1 VFMMNPFRVP
11 RGLPKLKTDR
21 AFDPDRDLQL
31 EEPEKVWNLTDFGYT
46 REQQAK
52 APFPLAV
59 TTPFR
64 LLSDAGVEK
73 LREII
78 TELTSFRRQSERMAN
93 YIRGSLYYS
102 EFLRGFCA
110 HVDVNAFISKLA
122 GREVRPHPM
131 TLYQG
136 HINLKPEDPK
146 KEVDR
151 WHTDTVLLD
160 YVLMVTD
167 PKSFKGG
174 HFEYFQSTKA
184 EAIRSLIKEDGLPNV
199 VKVEFP
205 KAGYALLQQGNKVVH
220 RANRVEAGNERTTM
234 VQSFLPG
241 DSEFIDVSK
250 LNDCKKV
257 DPPEYLFTEWARY
270 KGLMAAEKLQ
280 KLTESLPYTTDKGE
294 ISNQLRMAIRDVEEA
309 IFELNDPSEGA
320 LVHFSDDPLTGLLPE
335 G

>member
-1 VFMMNPFRVP
+1 MPQ
-11 RGLPKLKTDR
+11 LKSDR
-21 AFDPDRDLQL
+21 AFDPEKDLQL
-31 EEPEKVWNLTDFGYT
+31 EQPERVWELKDFGYT
-46 REQQAK
+46 QQQQDK
-52 APFPLAV
+52 APFTIAV

-64 LLSDAGVEK
+64 LLSDKGVET

-78 TELTSFRRQSERMAN
+78 AELAAFRRQSERMAN

-110 HVDVNAFISKLA
+110 LEEVNDFISKLS
-122 GREVRPHPM
+122 GRTVRPHPM

-136 HINLKPEDPK
+136 HINLKPEDPS

-220 RANRVEAGNERTTM
+220 RANRVEAGNERTTL
-234 VQSFLPG
+234 VQSFVPR
-241 DSEFIDVSK
+241 DANYIDVSK

-270 KGLMAAEKLQ
+270 KSLLAAEKLQ
-280 KLTESLPYTTDKGE
+280 QLTASLPYTTDKGE
-294 ISNQLRMAIRDVEEA
+294 ISHQLRAAIRDVEEA

>member
-1 VFMMNPFRVP
+1 MNSFVRIPE
-11 RGLPKLKTDR
+11 GLPRLKSDR
-21 AFDPDRDLQL
+21 EFDPAKDLQL
-31 EEPEKVWNLTDFGYT
+31 EEPDKVWMLTDFGYS
-46 REQQAK
+46 REQQSK

-64 LLSDAGVEK
+64 LLSDEGVSQ

-78 TELTSFRRQSERMAN
+78 AELSAFRRQSDRMAN

-102 EFLRGFCA
+102 EFLRGFCQN
-110 HVDVNAFISKLA
+110 DSVNALISKLA
-122 GREVRPHPM
+122 GRHVRPHPM

-136 HINLKPEDPK
+136 HINLKPEDPT

-160 YVLMVTD
+160 YVLMVSD
-167 PKSFKGG
+167 PKLFEGG

-184 EAIRSLIKEDGLPNV
+184 EAIRSLIKEDGLPSV

-220 RANRVEAGNERTTM
+220 RANRVEKGNERTTL
-234 VQSFLPG
+234 VQSFVPEG
-241 DSEFIDVSK
+241 PSFVDVSK

-257 DPPEYLFTEWARY
+257 DPPEYLYTEWARY
-270 KGLMAAEKLQ
+270 KSLLAAEKLQ
-280 KLTESLPYTTDKGE
+280 NLTHRLPYTTDKNE
-294 ISNQLRMAIRDVEEA
+294 ISNQLRAAIRDVEEA
-309 IFELNDPSEGA
+309 IFELNDPSDGV
-320 LVHFSDDPLTGLLPE
+320 LLHFSDDPLTGLLPE